1 MGGEEKETNSAWAN
15 LLREADV
22 ATGLSRAIKR
32 ERSTTRK
39 RNSRGKGTE
48 AQGTLKSP
56 VWLKMRVPGG
66 LWREVRPRDLV
77 VKAA

>member
-32 ERSTTRK
+32 QQSTARK
-39 RNSRGKGTE
+39 RNTRGKGTE
-48 AQGTLKSP
+48 AQDTPKSP
-56 VWLKMRVPGG
+56 VWPKMREPMGYGG
-66 LWREVRPRDLV
+66 R
-77 VKAA
+77 